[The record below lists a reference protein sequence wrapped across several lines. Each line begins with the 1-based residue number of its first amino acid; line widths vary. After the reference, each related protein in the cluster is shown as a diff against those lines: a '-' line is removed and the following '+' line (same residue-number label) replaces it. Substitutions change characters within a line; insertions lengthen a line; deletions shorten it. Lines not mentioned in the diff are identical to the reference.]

1 MRLKIIHKIVHK
13 FIFVLPQFLQIN
25 LSAGAIVNNARFLC
39 VIVNNALSE
48 FADDR

>member
-1 MRLKIIHKIVHK
+1 MPILGKIAFHC
-13 FIFVLPQFLQIN
+13 FYD
-25 LSAGAIVNNARFLC
+25 AIVNNARFLC